1 MMNTKVLMAF
11 LFTLSLGTGSAL
23 TQEPGADQSESLE
36 LTMTLLPEKA
46 TQPDAL
52 TKTIEL
58 PTPASPTAVE
68 KAAAGLAKANESRE
82 RREAGLDTAAEARE
96 RGREFGQDM
105 AAEAQ
110 ENRENSGRGN
120 APDHPQPPEHPT
132 PPDSPGPPTP

>member
-1 MMNTKVLMAF
+1 MMHTRILANFLLAISLATSSVLA
-11 LFTLSLGTGSAL
+11 
-23 TQEPGADQSESLE
+23 QESKDPSESLE
-36 LTMTLLPEKA
+36 LTMTLLPETAK
-46 TQPDAL
+46 QPDAL

-58 PTPASPTAVE
+58 PAQASPTAVD
-68 KAAAGLAKANESRE
+68 KSAAGLAKGNESRE
-82 RREAGLDTAAEARE
+82 RREGGLDTAAEARE

-132 PPDSPGPPTP
+132 PPETPGPPGP